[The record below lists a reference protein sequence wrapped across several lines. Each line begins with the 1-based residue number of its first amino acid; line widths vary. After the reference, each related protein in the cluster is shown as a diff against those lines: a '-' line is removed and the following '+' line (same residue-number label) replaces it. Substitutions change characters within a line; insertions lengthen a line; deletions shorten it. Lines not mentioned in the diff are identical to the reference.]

1 MSKRAGKAAAA
12 RRSTKKLAGQRTA
25 PSGRASNLRQSK
37 ANILGNLMKVQEYT
51 KGSETLDT
59 IRKEISKSM
68 QKNNG
73 LGKTHIQT
81 VKQLA
86 SLQAQIKNQ
95 PDPTLRLEMSKKFD
109 ELANQAKVNLTK
121 PNSKNR
127 LTATLRKIEGITK
140 VETTTTSQSK
150 EKTKREKRIQERGP
164 GKMATKLGLGTGVT
178 SFRNVVERVIDKQKS
193 KNPELLKD
201 SNNPEVVKNLL
212 SSALKRGKYY
222 YKNNATGDI
231 TLEKFSNEPK
241 IGNIIKAATRISQMN
256 NVRSA
261 KSANNVRAA
270 RRKNVEMKKKLLADI
285 EKAKN
290 PNDADETKVL
300 EDLKQSFVSK
310 DSKLVTEAELQK
322 KTDANKAAEAA
333 QQKEIFDVGR
343 NRELASRI
351 VKALKKAREEND
363 FYTQLRMR
371 DLLKKITEAN
381 RQKKEVVFDEKGE
394 AYDALIKVDPSIESL
409 SQKSAAE
416 TRQEAAKTKAKERAE
431 QVAKSVRGR
440 IAALQAKI
448 AQQGGYTKK
457 KHRKINKKNNK
468 ILKTRKV
475 KKTRKN
481 RNNRR

>member
-1 MSKRAGKAAAA
+1 
-12 RRSTKKLAGQRTA
+12 
-25 PSGRASNLRQSK
+25 
-37 ANILGNLMKVQEYT
+37 
-51 KGSETLDT
+51 
-59 IRKEISKSM
+59 
-68 QKNNG
+68 
-73 LGKTHIQT
+73 
-81 VKQLA
+81 
-86 SLQAQIKNQ
+86 
-95 PDPTLRLEMSKKFD
+95 
-109 ELANQAKVNLTK
+109 
-121 PNSKNR
+121 
-127 LTATLRKIEGITK
+127 
-140 VETTTTSQSK
+140 
-150 EKTKREKRIQERGP
+150 
-164 GKMATKLGLGTGVT
+164 
-178 SFRNVVERVIDKQKS
+178 
-193 KNPELLKD
+193 
-201 SNNPEVVKNLL
+201 
-212 SSALKRGKYY
+212 
-222 YKNNATGDI
+222 
-231 TLEKFSNEPK
+231 K

-416 TRQEAAKTKAKERAE
+416 TRQEAAKTKAKERA
-431 QVAKSVRGR
+431 
-440 IAALQAKI
+440 
-448 AQQGGYTKK
+448 
-457 KHRKINKKNNK
+457 
-468 ILKTRKV
+468 
-475 KKTRKN
+475 
-481 RNNRR
+481 